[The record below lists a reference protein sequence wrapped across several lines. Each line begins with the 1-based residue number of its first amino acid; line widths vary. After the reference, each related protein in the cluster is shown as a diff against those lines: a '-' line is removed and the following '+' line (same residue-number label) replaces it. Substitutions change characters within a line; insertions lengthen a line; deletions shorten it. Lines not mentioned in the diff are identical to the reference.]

1 MKFNLNL
8 TVLSDAM
15 GRYFL
20 ALHDKAIS
28 RVVPTFSADNS
39 DALNGL
45 PYSDLET
52 QSLQTIMDHQLVKGN
67 PHNLTP
73 ADVGG
78 YSEAEVRSL
87 AATRMPEGILPL
99 SSYGTPD
106 YLPVGLAATFEGA
119 TTITSPKDAGMF
131 VEDDGTLI
139 ILRNGTNGSGRGVY
153 YAYLRNAMVG
163 DLRQPIRT
171 NKKYRPDY
179 FPAGMEA
186 AYVISCSESII
197 MGRLQDANG
206 VLGDYFISLTNGTYN
221 DKKTHWRSHLNHYVS
236 RFTGN
241 SHSGRLHHLL
251 HDPDGS

>member
-8 TVLSDAM
+8 TALSDAM
-15 GRYFL
+15 GRYFQ

-28 RVVPTFSADNS
+28 RVVPTVSTDNS
-39 DALNGL
+39 DALNDL

-119 TTITSPKDAGMF
+119 TTITEPKDAGMF

-163 DLRQPIRT
+163 NLHQPIRT
-171 NKKYRPDY
+171 NKKYRPS
-179 FPAGMEA
+179 FF
-186 AYVISCSESII
+186 S
-197 MGRLQDANG
+197 
-206 VLGDYFISLTNGTYN
+206 
-221 DKKTHWRSHLNHYVS
+221 
-236 RFTGN
+236 
-241 SHSGRLHHLL
+241 SGY
-251 HDPDGS
+251 GSGICHQL